1 MNRSSGFLAWFMD
14 PKRRGPM
21 LIAPAITLLLLVNI
35 IPLMWSFGL
44 SFFKYRANTL
54 KLPKFSWFYS
64 YEKVLTKDNIWE
76 TFQTTAIIV
85 AGSVGVQMILGF
97 LLALLFAS
105 QFPLRKILLML
116 VLAPMMLS
124 NVAVAIYFK
133 LFYEP
138 EFGLLS
144 QFVQSFITGE
154 MYVLLATP
162 AGALIGVIFADAWQ
176 WTPFVMLLVLAGLVS
191 VPKHLYEAAEIDR
204 MSWWRKFTTI
214 TFPYVRSL
222 LLLAVLFRTIET
234 VKIFDL
240 VFILTNGGPGT
251 ATETIGV
258 LVYRTAFQ
266 FFRTSNS
273 AAMGYILLFA
283 VIVLTSLY
291 LYVIKQRESEEI

>member
-1 MNRSSGFLAWFMD
+1 MNRSSGFLSWFMD

-21 LIAPAITLLLLVNI
+21 LIAPAIIVLLLVNI

-76 TFQTTAIIV
+76 SLQTTAIIV

-105 QFPLRKILLML
+105 QFPLRKILLMF

-154 MYVLLATP
+154 MYVLLSTP
-162 AGALIGVIFADAWQ
+162 AGALIGVIVADAWQ

>member
-1 MNRSSGFLAWFMD
+1 MNSNSGFLAWVMD

-21 LIAPAITLLLLVNI
+21 LIAPAVIVLLLINI
-35 IPLMWSFGL
+35 VPLMWSFGL

-54 KLPKFSWFYS
+54 KPPKFSWFYN
-64 YEKVLTKDNIWE
+64 YEKVVQKEGIWE
-76 TFQTTAIIV
+76 ALQTTAIIV
-85 AGSVGVQMILGF
+85 AGSVGVQMVLGF
-97 LLALLFAS
+97 LLALLFAKK
-105 QFPLRKILLML
+105 FPLRRILLMF
-116 VLAPMMLS
+116 VLTPMMLS

-144 QFVQSFITGE
+144 QFVQNFTGE

-162 AGALIGVIFADAWQ
+162 AGALIGVIVADAWQ

-204 MSWWRKFTTI
+204 MSWWRTFTTI

-234 VKIFDL
+234 FKIFDL

-266 FFRTSNS
+266 FFRTSSS

-291 LYVIKQRESEEI
+291 LYVIKQRESEEM